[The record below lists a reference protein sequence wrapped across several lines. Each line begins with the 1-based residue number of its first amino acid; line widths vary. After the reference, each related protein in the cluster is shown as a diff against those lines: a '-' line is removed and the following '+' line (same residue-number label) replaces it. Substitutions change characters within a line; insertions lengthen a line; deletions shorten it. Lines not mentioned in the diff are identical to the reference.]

1 MHLYQSL
8 SPTRDIQLS
17 ASAESHAVEIMKE
30 IGSGFIDFQMP
41 DKGWQVTD
49 FGYVSFPSKINCK
62 PDKRAS
68 SIYLSTMLAAIG
80 FRPKLIEYFVEHYSE
95 LGIANTNMLFT
106 IQIDEDVSYDV
117 LFRIVSILKAKGV
130 YFDVYI

>member
-1 MHLYQSL
+1 MAL
-8 SPTRDIQLS
+8 SYTYSFILKTYLKNKI
-17 ASAESHAVEIMKE
+17 AAVWLFLISTFK
-30 IGSGFIDFQMP
+30 
-41 DKGWQVTD
+41 

-106 IQIDEDVSYDV
+106 IQIDEDVSHDI
-117 LFRIVSILKAKGV
+117 LFRIGSILKAKGL
-130 YFDVYI
+130 